1 MEGMIDD
8 LLNQFRNFLSETGRL
23 RIQFTQKAF
32 RSIPGG
38 PKCRRI
44 LDAGCGRGAPTLELA
59 KLSDAEVYG
68 VDIDPKA
75 LKILKE
81 KASQLGLSHRV
92 HAICGSM
99 IELDFPERFF
109 DIIWS
114 EGAIQSIG
122 FKTGLDYWKRFLA
135 AEGFLVVHVMAWLKK
150 NPPKEIADR
159 WTRIFPEIAT
169 VPEFCAV
176 SSQCGYRVVDHIAL
190 PKDVW
195 LHDYFGP
202 LEQRIATLRKR
213 YREKPDL
220 MDALD
225 REQRDIDL
233 YKRNA
238 SFYGSAFFVLQK

>member
-1 MEGMIDD
+1 MDGIIED

-23 RIQFTQKAF
+23 RIQFSQKAF
-32 RSIPGG
+32 RSIPEGR
-38 PKCRRI
+38 KCRRI

-59 KLSDAEVYG
+59 RLCDGEVFG

-75 LKILKE
+75 LKVLKE
-81 KASQLGLSHRV
+81 KARRLGLSNRI

-99 IELDFPERFF
+99 VELDFPDGFF

-122 FKTGLDYWKRFLA
+122 FKTGLNYWKRFLA
-135 AEGFLVVHVMAWLKK
+135 AEGFLVVHVMAWLQE
-150 NPPKEIADR
+150 NPPKEITGR

-169 VPEFCAV
+169 VPEFCDI
-176 SSQCGYRVVDHIAL
+176 SSQCGYRVIDHIAL

-213 YREKPDL
+213 YAEQPD
-220 MDALD
+220 MMNTLD
-225 REQRDIDL
+225 SEQRDIDL

-238 SFYGSAFFVLQK
+238 AFYGSAFFILQK